1 METKVKK
8 SAAQLLR
15 RKPPSPETL
24 RHMAVLRLM
33 EKLEG
38 DSLSAADLLRVIAM
52 QAADE
57 GAAGPPPGDWVLAV
71 QEEG

>member
-8 SAAQLLR
+8 SAAQLRR

-24 RHMAVLRLM
+24 RRMAALRLM
-33 EKLEG
+33 QKLEG

-52 QAADE
+52 EAADDRVP
-57 GAAGPPPGDWVLAV
+57 GPPGGDWVLAV
-71 QEEG
+71 REEP

>member
-1 METKVKK
+1 M
-8 SAAQLLR
+8 AA
-15 RKPPSPETL
+15 
-24 RHMAVLRLM
+24 LRLM